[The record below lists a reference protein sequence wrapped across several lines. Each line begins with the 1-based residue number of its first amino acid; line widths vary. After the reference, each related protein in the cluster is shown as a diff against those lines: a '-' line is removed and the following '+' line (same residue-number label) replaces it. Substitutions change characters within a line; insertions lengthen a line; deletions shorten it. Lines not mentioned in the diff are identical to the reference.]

1 MVNPLFLWPFSIAF
15 CMFTRY
21 LEQWDVS
28 MRLTGWR
35 DLRHL
40 PALRAKASHGLKSYR
55 GLLEYGGNVEEIWR
69 KYGGNMEE
77 ICRNKIMTNSTFE
90 LKLSATFCQATAWLD
105 LRSVSETLNDVRDI
119 EGTINMA
126 LILNLYRLSLVTQAS
141 AKLGHILRTV
151 QLV

>member
-1 MVNPLFLWPFSIAF
+1 
-15 CMFTRY
+15 MFTRY

-90 LKLSATFCQATAWLD
+90 LKLSATFCQAT
-105 LRSVSETLNDVRDI
+105 
-119 EGTINMA
+119 G
-126 LILNLYRLSLVTQAS
+126 LIGSTFCL
-141 AKLGHILRTV
+141 
-151 QLV
+151 